1 MRIADFR
8 LRIADWKPR
17 AAVIVLTFAASWLW
31 VAPLALA
38 QPTQGEVF
46 RSIGE
51 NIDGQTRDSGRT
63 MALVAAAGGLA
74 LLLVVLSQVRKRE
87 VAPKALNHHGKLL
100 REVARNLDLRKS
112 ELRQLKLLADE
123 RGISSPLTLL
133 LCPSLLS
140 QAAAETRDGRV
151 DSRAVSAV
159 LHQLTQDARRAGARC
174 RRSDPLPFPNP
185 RANPATRIV

>member
-1 MRIADFR
+1 MRSPENSGVSTGIYP
-8 LRIADWKPR
+8 LL
-17 AAVIVLTFAASWLW
+17 IVLTFAASWLW

-112 ELRQLKLLADE
+112 ELRQLKLLAEE

-159 LHQLTQDARRAGARC
+159 MRQLTQDARRA
-174 RRSDPLPFPNP
+174 
-185 RANPATRIV
+185 